1 MRVIINY
8 LGEIL
13 GFFFIKNSAYQN
25 KKFVLENIAHK
36 DIEFFDLYRTGEIV
50 DGIKKNEN
58 ILDNN
63 FIAN

>member
-1 MRVIINY
+1 
-8 LGEIL
+8 
-13 GFFFIKNSAYQN
+13 
-25 KKFVLENIAHK
+25 VLENIAHK

-63 FIAN
+63 FISN